1 MSPLVLAVIAVT
13 VLATS
18 FLSGIFGMAGGLI
31 LLGVLLIWLD
41 VAPAMM
47 LFGAIQTTA
56 NGSRALL
63 WLRHV
68 QWQIVWRYM
77 IGATTAFVA
86 MRAVSFVPDKATIY
100 LALGILPFAAFLLPR
115 NLAVDISRPYG
126 PYVCGF
132 VILTLQFVAGAAG
145 HILDLFFQQ
154 SRLDRRAVVGTKAIT
169 QTTGHLMRIAYFGSF
184 ASAYDEFDPMVG
196 LCRGRRSCHHG
207 NIAGRPSAG
216 AHDRHALPSVEQARD
231 HGRQRRLSDAWG
243 MVAGEGVSPGIA
255 GRSPHARRCNPW
267 ENRHL
272 L

>member
-1 MSPLVLAVIAVT
+1 MSPLAIAVVAVT

-68 QWQIVWRYM
+68 QWQIIWRYL
-77 IGATTAFVA
+77 IGAGVAFIA

-184 ASAYDEFDPMVG
+184 ASAYEETIPWWG
-196 LCRGRRSCHHG
+196 Y
-207 NIAGRPSAG
+207 AG
-216 AHDRHALPSVEQARD
+216 AVVLAITGTSLAGQVLERMTDTHFRLWSKRVIMAVSVVYLAR
-231 HGRQRRLSDAWG
+231 
-243 MVAGEGVSPGIA
+243 GV
-255 GRSPHARRCNPW
+255 W
-267 ENRHL
+267 L
-272 L
+272 LVKG

>member
-86 MRAVSFVPDKATIY
+86 MRAISFVPDKATIY

-184 ASAYDEFDPMVG
+184 ASAYDESIPWWG
-196 LCRGRRSCHHG
+196 Y
-207 NIAGRPSAG
+207 AG
-216 AHDRHALPSVEQARD
+216 AVVLAITGTSLAGQVLERMTDTHFRLWSKRVIMAVSVVYLTR
-231 HGRQRRLSDAWG
+231 
-243 MVAGEGVSPGIA
+243 GV
-255 GRSPHARRCNPW
+255 W
-267 ENRHL
+267 L
-272 L
+272 LVKG